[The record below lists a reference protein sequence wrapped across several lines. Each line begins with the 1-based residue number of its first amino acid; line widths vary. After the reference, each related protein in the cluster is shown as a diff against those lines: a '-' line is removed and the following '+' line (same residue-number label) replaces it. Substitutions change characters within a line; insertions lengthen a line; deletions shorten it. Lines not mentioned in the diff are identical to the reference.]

1 MSTPIEGLYPT
12 TNRYIKSST
21 LHIHY
26 RTVSIQPISTFKM
39 QFQTAALILAYA
51 ASAALAAPAAATES
65 KTTLSSDYVELF
77 RESAKQSNGHLVYY
91 GPHDGTKNGSV
102 SLQAR
107 TDCPTDTAPTCDSDN
122 GAKNDVCTSLYNEL
136 VDDPEIGVPES
147 PRQICYNGDGGYC
160 CVSWHSVVPGLV
172 KGDLVPYVQRM
183 LDSCTQN
190 GISGKTYNV
199 NVHETCTDV
208 CLSDRGTHC

>member
-1 MSTPIEGLYPT
+1 MPTLLKGLYLT
-12 TNRYIKSST
+12 TSKSLKSST
-21 LHIHY
+21 IHIHY
-26 RTVSIQPISTFKM
+26 QAVSIQPISIFKM

-51 ASAALAAPAAATES
+51 TAATMAAPAAATES
-65 KTTLSSDYVELF
+65 KTSLSSDYVELF
-77 RESAKQSNGHLVYY
+77 RESAKHSNGHLVYY
-91 GPHDGTKNGSV
+91 GPQDGTTNGST
-102 SLQAR
+102 SLLAR
-107 TDCPTDTAPTCDSDN
+107 ADCPTDAAPTCSSDN

-136 VDDPEIGVPES
+136 TEDMEIGVPES

-172 KGDLVPYVQRM
+172 KGDLVPYVGRM
-183 LDSCTQN
+183 LDTCTQN

-208 CLSDRGTHC
+208 CLSNRGTHC